1 MKQKDTKTV
10 ILDAAEQ
17 LFAVQGPNATSLR
30 QVIAKAKVNL
40 AAIHYHFGSKESL
53 MQAVLSRRLVPLN
66 AERLALLE
74 TYEHKSG
81 ERAVSLPRVL
91 EALVGPALRLSR
103 DPTRGGAVFMRL
115 LGRCVLEPDE
125 TIQTMLNHQFHYVL
139 ERFTPAL
146 QRALPDLP
154 PVDFFWRIHFLVGSM
169 AHTMAD
175 SERLRSISGGQCNPD
190 DTEGTIRRLVIFL
203 NAGLKAKVG
212 AP

>member
-1 MKQKDTKTV
+1 MRRKDTKTV

-17 LFAVQGPNATSLR
+17 LFAAQGPNATSLR
-30 QVIAKAKVNL
+30 QVISKAKVNL

-53 MQAVLSRRLVPLN
+53 MRTVLSRRLVPLN

-74 TYEHKSG
+74 SCERKSG
-81 ERAVSLPRVL
+81 KRPVPLPKVL

-103 DPTRGGAVFMRL
+103 DPERGGTVFMRL

-175 SERLRSISGGQCNPD
+175 SERLRSISGGLCDPD
-190 DTEGTIRRLVIFL
+190 DTEGTISRLVAFL
-203 NAGLKAKVG
+203 AGGLKAKVK
-212 AP
+212 